1 MLGARLCIFIKP
13 FLISD
18 TILLKSTT
26 YVVTEIASTLLC
38 NVSKHTVIPVFVGVM
53 RRLMTTYAAAAAAT
67 PRKNA
72 IELQPTTITVHD
84 TSLDSGGVDEM
95 FCFSRNIVST

>member
-1 MLGARLCIFIKP
+1 
-13 FLISD
+13 
-18 TILLKSTT
+18 
-26 YVVTEIASTLLC
+26 
-38 NVSKHTVIPVFVGVM
+38 
-53 RRLMTTYAAAAAAT
+53 MTTAAAAAAT